1 MGGNIFKNTRRYS
14 KCEYENIES
23 EVVLKLT
30 TSMHMSDSDVSPL
43 KYYKNKDSFGDL
55 DVIINSDNLPPN
67 WKQIVID
74 AFNLQKEQTHSN
86 GNVFSIMYKNFQ
98 IDLICMQK
106 KYYESAYSYFAY
118 NDLGNLLG
126 RITHKMGIKLGH
138 KGMSLIIRPSDFN
151 DHVIGEVELSQDFAD
166 ALRILGLSR
175 EEYDKGFNEPED
187 IFAFVASSPY
197 FNPEIYLL
205 DNRNAASRVRD
216 KKRQT
221 YNKFLDWCE
230 TYKDTLRKYDFG
242 TITEKGGYSL
252 REPWYSNVVLTNFPE
267 AEEKVNTMVA
277 EYELNQKLAEKLSG
291 GIVMKVTGVE
301 GKDLGIL
308 YKRIK
313 EILFEKYT
321 KEQLI
326 SMDSNT
332 IECMVRAIKFC
343 EDNGF
348 KYPYVPSEFAI
359 NMIRGNKSSIYEK
372 E

>member
-1 MGGNIFKNTRRYS
+1 MGGNLFTIRRYEAE
-14 KCEYENIES
+14 EYRIL
-23 EVVLKLT
+23 EVEVLT
-30 TSMHMSDSDVSPL
+30 TLILTLNVRVQGL
-43 KYYKNKDSFGDL
+43 LYYKNKPSFGDMDIL
-55 DVIINSDNLPPN
+55 VESDYLPTN

-138 KGMSLIIRPSDFN
+138 KGMSLIIRPTDSD
-151 DHVIGEVELSQDFAD
+151 DHIIGEVELSQNFDD
-166 ALRILGLSR
+166 ALRVLGLCKS
-175 EEYDKGFNEPED
+175 EYDYGFDNIED
-187 IFAFVASSPY
+187 IFNFVASSPY

-230 TYKDTLRKYDFG
+230 HHKDSLRKYNFG

-252 REPWYSNVVLTNFPE
+252 REPCYSDVVLTHFPE
-267 AEEKVNTMVA
+267 AEEKVNTMIA

-291 GIVMKVTGVE
+291 GIVMKVTELE
-301 GKDLGIL
+301 GKELGIF
-308 YKRIK
+308 YKRVK
-313 EILFEKYT
+313 EILFSKYT
-321 KEQLI
+321 KQQLI
-326 SMDSNT
+326 DMDSNV
-332 IECMVRAIKFC
+332 IECMIRGIKFC

-348 KYPYVPSEFAI
+348 EYPNVPEKFAI